1 MSREQERE
9 LAKIV
14 ILNRVDP
21 ERIRYD
27 QVIDHDIHEVT
38 YIGQFLDGPMHA
50 RAKIIA
56 AKLSD
61 LHPDSLPSPVE
72 EACASCD
79 CLIARGERDLIL
91 AAQIRER
98 FNIAGD
104 TVAKVLPIRDKLT
117 MRMSVC
123 GSTIRQPAFWSL
135 AKYKRMSG
143 QIPLDQKLV
152 LKPRLDAASNGIWIG
167 SRKEL
172 DARVQPLR
180 EADWLVEEY
189 IPGDILHLDGLLQG
203 GELDILQTSKYV
215 NTCFSYA
222 AGSALGSTQVE
233 NPEWASTAVIELSRL
248 LNYSD
253 GGFHLEMIVDGN
265 GQPHFLEFAG
275 RIGGAYIAE
284 AFELKTGVNLHHADL
299 RCALGET
306 ANIIRGRG
314 VEDMFGWF
322 LFPYGANLQCGSVRQ
337 TFGDQFVRC
346 LINTRPSRPDV
357 PSYSEVHSPF
367 CGIVRKQSSCEDVI
381 HAVVR
386 HVTAVPVASAS

>member
-1 MSREQERE
+1 MSKEQERA
-9 LAKIV
+9 LARIV

-21 ERIRYD
+21 ERVRYN
-27 QVIDHDIHEVT
+27 QVIDHDMHEVT
-38 YIGQFLDGPMHA
+38 YIGQFLDGVSPA
-50 RAKIIA
+50 RARIVT

-61 LHPDSLPSPVE
+61 LDPDALPALIE
-72 EACASCD
+72 EACANCD
-79 CLIARGERDLIL
+79 CLVARGERDLIL

-98 FNIAGD
+98 FNIPGD

-117 MRMSVC
+117 MRMSVR
-123 GSTIRQPAFWSL
+123 GSTVRQPAFWSL
-135 AKYKRMSG
+135 AQYKRASG
-143 QIPLDQKLV
+143 RIPLHQTLV

-167 SRKEL
+167 SRNEL
-172 DARVQPLR
+172 DARVETLR
-180 EADWLVEEY
+180 ETDWLVEEY

-203 GELDILQTSKYV
+203 GKLDILQASKYV

-222 AGSALGSTQVE
+222 AGSALGSTQIE
-233 NPEWASTAVIELSRL
+233 NPEWASTAVTELSRL

-299 RCALGET
+299 RCAIGET
-306 ANIIRGRG
+306 ANVVLGRG
-314 VEDMFGWF
+314 AQDMFGWF
-322 LFPYGANLQCGSVRQ
+322 LFPYGANLDCGSVRQ
-337 TFGDQFVRC
+337 TFDDQFVRC
-346 LINTRPSRPDV
+346 LINAQPTRPDV
-357 PSYSEVHSPF
+357 PSYSEIHSPF
-367 CGIVRKQSSCEDVI
+367 CGIVRKPSSCEDVI
-381 HAVVR
+381 HEIVR